1 MSLVDYGFYSD
12 EEEDEPFEA
21 KDGRK
26 GSEEAKEA
34 GESSGIVG
42 DDGGVTPPPA
52 AASRGSVSS
61 LLAARGLPE
70 DSAPRIDDDD
80 MEEDGPSVEKAS
92 DPADDSDSGVPP
104 KADRLH
110 LRARTALGASG
121 DLTDSSPVDGSLAVL
136 SNDEATQQTSSGMSR
151 AQGRQMSSGLPPTAG
166 HVSLMPQ
173 VPAGDVPQELLRT
186 VERLQQLKKR
196 GITVN
201 GNIAASLDFKNPY
214 LLEKIMKVFD
224 IDPYC
229 SNYPPSVF
237 DPATV
242 TPWKPEGGS
251 SFAVQ
256 LMRRFESRRQTRR
269 VDSLTGRETDR
280 ATPPLSG
287 SVPTAPLAVGSSAST
302 SANAVPMPASSSSEF
317 ILGPTNGSVRRNHS
331 RSGLERI
338 SPPASRVTD
347 QTGPASASAA
357 ASSAVAAAA
366 QLTAVIQQAALKAAA
381 AQAGAVASSL
391 QQRLLSSQTG
401 FSHQKP
407 PLETQTAA
415 AAAAAAARN
424 HMGGQPNGP
433 GGVTISNFTQ
443 QRPGVRIPSPS
454 GGTGHSSETGW
465 TSRADNEGDANA
477 KKRPRDAGT
486 GAFGTHQT
494 SEGPRGSS

>member
-21 KDGRK
+21 GDGQKR
-26 GSEEAKEA
+26 SEAAKEA
-34 GESSGIVG
+34 GESSEIVG
-42 DDGGVTPPPA
+42 GDVGLTPPPA
-52 AASRGSVSS
+52 AASRRSVSS
-61 LLAARGLPE
+61 LLSARGLLE
-70 DSAPRIDDDD
+70 NSAPRIDYDD
-80 MEEDGPSVEKAS
+80 MEDGPSIEKAS
-92 DPADDSDSGVPP
+92 DPADDSDSGVLP
-104 KADRLH
+104 KADRLD
-110 LRARTALGASG
+110 LRARTALSASG

-136 SNDEATQQTSSGMSR
+136 SNDEATQQTSSGVSR
-151 AQGRQMSSGLPPTAG
+151 AHGRQMSSGLPPTAG

-237 DPATV
+237 DPASV

-251 SFAVQ
+251 SFEVQ

-302 SANAVPMPASSSSEF
+302 TSANVVPLSASSSSEF
-317 ILGPTNGSVRRNHS
+317 ILGPTNGSVRRNHN

-338 SPPASRVTD
+338 SPPASLVSD
-347 QTGPASASAA
+347 PTGPASASAA

-391 QQRLLSSQTG
+391 QQQLQQRLLSSQTG

-407 PLETQTAA
+407 LLEAQT
-415 AAAAAAARN
+415 AAAARN
-424 HMGGQPNGP
+424 HVGGQLNGP

-443 QRPGVRIPSPS
+443 QRPGLRIPSPS
-454 GGTGHSSETGW
+454 GATGHSSETGW

-486 GAFGTHQT
+486 GAFGTQQT
-494 SEGPRGSS
+494 S